1 MAFTSPSLLVV
12 MSIRGLENSSIGSIY
27 GDKKNESNK
36 VNKFMARDFV
46 ENIEDFSLIM
56 FSEAEKTLYD

>member
-1 MAFTSPSLLVV
+1 